1 MSFKIPCG
9 GFRLDEKSFSLDEN
23 GVLSIPK
30 PLTYDYMP
38 EGYPSKSV
46 ETTSIEVDITW
57 DGNTS
62 GLVASSY
69 NNYYRVSN
77 TVYTLEQFK
86 KMNYVSSGSDV
97 SVSSMIEQGGLNENN
112 GLFTLWAGDSAPV
125 IVNEEAVAIGSSVPG
140 GAPDTFT
147 EPGVYFPA
155 GGSVTRLYSPEP
167 IVEIVTTIE
176 KLSEEFLPYEA
187 MKANNPVGEGSFSM
201 NRRENSEIGA
211 YSFAEGYRTTAS
223 GEWSHA
229 EGGNTTASGER
240 SHAEGANT
248 TASGEASHAE
258 GTHTTASGETS
269 HAEGNGTIASGE
281 TSHAE
286 GRMTV
291 ASSMNQHVQGRYNIE
306 DSTNKYAHIVGNGT
320 DDATRSNAHTIDWS
334 GNAWFAGAVE
344 GTAVIVKSSTAGSP
358 KRFKITVD
366 DSGTIKATE
375 VT

>member
-1 MSFKIPCG
+1 MSFKVPCG
-9 GFRLDEKSFSLDEN
+9 GFRLDEKLFSLDN
-23 GVLSIPK
+23 NDVLSIPK

-38 EGYPSKSV
+38 EGYPKKSE
-46 ETTSIEVDITW
+46 ETTSTEVDITW

-125 IVNEEAVAIGSSVPG
+125 IVNEGAVAIGSSVPG

-155 GGSVTRLYSPEP
+155 GGSVTRLYSLEP
-167 IVEIVTTIE
+167 IVETVTTIE

-187 MKANNPVGEGSFSM
+187 MKANNPVGKGSFSM
-201 NRRENSEIGA
+201 NRREDSEIGN
-211 YSFAEGYRTTAS
+211 YSFAEGYRTIAS
-223 GEWSHA
+223 GEQ
-229 EGGNTTASGER
+229 

-248 TASGEASHAE
+248 TASGEISHAE
-258 GTHTTASGETS
+258 GYHTTASGGTS
-269 HAEGNGTIASGE
+269 HAEGNETIASGE
-281 TSHAE
+281 RSHAE
-286 GRMTV
+286 GWMTV

-306 DSTNKYAHIVGNGT
+306 DSANKYAHIVGNGT
-320 DDATRSNAHTIDWS
+320 DDANRSNAHTIDWS
-334 GNAWFAGAVE
+334 GNAWFAGTVE
-344 GTAVIVKSSTAGSP
+344 GTAIIVKSSAAGSP
-358 KRFKITVD
+358 KKFKITVD
-366 DSGTIKATE
+366 DSGTLKATE

>member
-9 GFRLDEKSFSLDEN
+9 GFKLDEESFSLDKN
-23 GVLSIPK
+23 DVLSIPK

-38 EGYPSKSV
+38 EGYPSKSE

-155 GGSVTRLYSPEP
+155 DGSVTRLYSPEP
-167 IVEIVTTIE
+167 IVGTVTTIE

-187 MKANNPVGEGSFSM
+187 MKANDPVGKGSFSM
-201 NRRENSEIGA
+201 NRLPDSAIGDC
-211 YSFAEGYRTTAS
+211 SFCEGQSSRAT
-223 GEWSHA
+223 GV
-229 EGGNTTASGER
+229 
-240 SHAEGANT
+240 
-248 TASGEASHAE
+248 ASHAE
-258 GTHTTASGETS
+258 GSNTGANGESS
-269 HAEGNGTIASGE
+269 HAEGSNTSANGNNSHSEGYNTTARE
-281 TSHAE
+281 ANSHAE
-286 GRMTV
+286 GLGTR
-291 ASSMNQHVQGRYNIE
+291 ALSMQQHVQGRYNIE
-306 DSTNKYAHIVGNGT
+306 DGYNIYAHIVGNGT
-320 DDATRSNAHTIDWS
+320 GVDGAANKFSNAHTLDWS
-334 GNAWFAGAVE
+334 GNAWFAGTVE
-344 GTAVIVKSSTAGSP
+344 GTAIIVKSSTAGSS
-358 KRFKITVD
+358 KKFKILVD

>member
-9 GFRLDEKSFSLDEN
+9 GFKLDEESFSLDKN
-23 GVLSIPK
+23 DVLSITK

-38 EGYPSKSV
+38 EGYPSKSEDV
-46 ETTSIEVDITW
+46 VTTEVDITW

-125 IVNEEAVAIGSSVPG
+125 IVNEKAVAIGSSIRG

-155 GGSVTRLYSPEP
+155 GESVTRLYSPEP
-167 IVEIVTTIE
+167 IVETVTTIE

-187 MKANNPVGEGSFSM
+187 MKANNPVGKGSFSM
-201 NRRENSEIGA
+201 NRKEDSEIGA
-211 YSFAEGYRTTAS
+211 YSFAEGYRTIAS

-229 EGGNTTASGER
+229 EGGNTTASGDR

-248 TASGEASHAE
+248 TASGESSHAE
-258 GTHTTASGETS
+258 GYNTTASGETS
-269 HAEGNGTIASGE
+269 HAEGNETIASGE
-281 TSHAE
+281 RSHAE
-286 GRMTV
+286 GWMTV
-291 ASSMNQHVQGRYNIE
+291 ASSMNQHVQGRCNIK
-306 DSTNKYAHIVGNGT
+306 DSANKYAHIVGNGT
-320 DDATRSNAHTIDWS
+320 DDANRSNAHTIDWS
-334 GNAWFAGAVE
+334 GNAWFAGTVE

-358 KRFKITVD
+358 KKFKITVN
-366 DSGTIKATE
+366 DSGAISATE

>member
-1 MSFKIPCG
+1 MSFKVPCG
-9 GFRLDEKSFSLDEN
+9 GFRLDEKLFSLDN
-23 GVLSIPK
+23 NDVLSIPK

-38 EGYPSKSV
+38 EGYPKKSE
-46 ETTSIEVDITW
+46 ETTSTEVDITW

-125 IVNEEAVAIGSSVPG
+125 IVNEGAVAIGSSVPG

-155 GGSVTRLYSPEP
+155 GGSVTRLYSLEP
-167 IVEIVTTIE
+167 IVETVTTIE

-187 MKANNPVGEGSFSM
+187 MKANNPVGKGSFSM
-201 NRRENSEIGA
+201 NRREDSEIGN
-211 YSFAEGYRTTAS
+211 YSFAEGYRTIAS
-223 GEWSHA
+223 GEQSHA
-229 EGGNTTASGER
+229 EGANTIASGEQ

-248 TASGEASHAE
+248 TASGEISHAE
-258 GTHTTASGETS
+258 GYHTTASGGTS
-269 HAEGNGTIASGE
+269 HAEGNETIASGE
-281 TSHAE
+281 RSHAE
-286 GRMTV
+286 GWMTV

-306 DSTNKYAHIVGNGT
+306 DSANKYAHIVGNGT
-320 DDATRSNAHTIDWS
+320 DDANRSNAHTIDWS
-334 GNAWFAGAVE
+334 GNAWFAGTVE
-344 GTAVIVKSSTAGSP
+344 GTAIIVKSSAAGSP
-358 KRFKITVD
+358 KKFKITVD
-366 DSGTIKATE
+366 DSGTLKATE